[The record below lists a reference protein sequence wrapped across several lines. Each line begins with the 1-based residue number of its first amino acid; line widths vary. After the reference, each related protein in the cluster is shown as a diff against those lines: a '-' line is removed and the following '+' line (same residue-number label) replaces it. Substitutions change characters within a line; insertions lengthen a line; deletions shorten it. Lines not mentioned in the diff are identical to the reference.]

1 MEDLEEVLIWPR
13 KKLHSKNLSKSV
25 RGYLLYL

>member
-1 MEDLEEVLIWPR
+1 MEDLEEVLIWLR